1 MTDTT
6 TPVTPPVN
14 GSQALLERAWKVH
27 RDTEELITEHSL
39 RLIAQTIKE
48 VLTDEG
54 AVAAGAP
61 TGRVRLVW
69 EESAGWE
76 VEMTEDGDADWTDV
90 DDLTVG
96 GYPSDD
102 LSTDTVHFWETS
114 PSLLAPYAEEGT
126 LETDRTFGML
136 DKVIFTLDR
145 MIEGPRKD
153 DA

>member
-14 GSQALLERAWKVH
+14 GSWALLERAWKVH
-27 RDTEELITEHSL
+27 ADTEALITEHSL
-39 RLIAQTIKE
+39 RLIGQEIKE
-48 VLTDEG
+48 VLAEG
-54 AVAAGAP
+54 GVAGTP

-76 VEMTEDGDADWTDV
+76 VEMSQDGDTGWFDI

-96 GYPSDD
+96 SYPSDD
-102 LSTDTVHFWETS
+102 LADLTAHFWETS
-114 PSLLAPYAEEGT
+114 PTTSLGDYAEDVEV
-126 LETDRTFGML
+126 DRTFGML
-136 DKVIFTLDR
+136 DKATFQLDR